1 MNTII
6 TALLI
11 TVLII
16 WYLIERS
23 RRKTHEMPS
32 GIQLQITL
40 DHEQEWELY
49 HNDFSLC
56 SKKIRMCLSEL
67 GIDYKSHHIDLVE
80 TGRYE
85 NISREFLK
93 INPGGLVPVL
103 LHNGHPIYESHD
115 QIRYAL
121 SKSPKKN
128 TLAQPKNRE
137 EQELVDHWIERTSL
151 KGDDPISN
159 MKKSAGNAAPGLTL
173 PIFAAMMRSIPA
185 SRLIEGFLFHRFK
198 IRPMI
203 FLVLKLVGVSKLPK
217 IPPIAKIMTSA
228 SQAMHNHLDQ
238 LESDLK
244 KIPGPWL
251 AGPQLSL
258 ADIGFAA
265 IFDRLAEST
274 MQNKFINESRPLV
287 SDYCKKLMTRESYIL
302 AIKNRAHPLTT
313 KGTEHILAQREKNQ
327 ELDSLLSR

>member
-1 MNTII
+1 MSTSLVVTITI
-6 TALLI
+6 ALTA
-11 TVLII
+11 
-16 WYLIERS
+16 WFLIERS
-23 RRKTHEMPS
+23 RRKTHETPP
-32 GIQLQITL
+32 GIQSQITL

-56 SKKIRMCLSEL
+56 SKKVRMCLAEL

-80 TGRYE
+80 TGSYE
-85 NISREFLK
+85 NISRKFLK
-93 INPGGLVPVL
+93 VNPSGLVPVL
-103 LHNGHPIYESHD
+103 VHNGHPIYESHD

-121 SKSPKKN
+121 LKSVNN
-128 TLAQPKNRE
+128 TLAQPQNNE
-137 EQELVDHWIERTSL
+137 EQALVDHWIDRTSL
-151 KGDDPISN
+151 KGNDPIGN
-159 MKKSAGNAAPGLTL
+159 MKSSAGNAAPGLTL
-173 PIFAAMMRSIPA
+173 PIFAAMMRNIPV

-198 IRPMI
+198 LRPMI

-217 IPPIAKIMTSA
+217 IAPMTKIMTSA
-228 SQAMHNHLDQ
+228 SQAMHDHLDQ

-251 AGPQLSL
+251 AGSQLSL

-287 SDYCKKLMTRESYIL
+287 SDYCAKLTARESYIL
-302 AIKNRAHPLTT
+302 AIKNHAHPLTT
-313 KGTEHILAQREKNQ
+313 KGTEHILAQRQKNQ

>member
-1 MNTII
+1 MSTILII
-6 TALLI
+6 TI
-11 TVLII
+11 PIVLSA

-32 GIQLQITL
+32 GLQTQITL
-40 DHEQEWELY
+40 DHDQEWELY

-56 SKKIRMCLSEL
+56 SKKIRMCLAEL

-85 NISREFLK
+85 NISRKFLK
-93 INPGGLVPVL
+93 VNPGGLVPVL
-103 LHNGHPIYESHD
+103 VHNGHPIYESHD

-121 SKSPKKN
+121 SKSVN
-128 TLAQPKNRE
+128 NNSLVQPQNNE

-151 KGDDPISN
+151 KGNDPISN
-159 MKKSAGNAAPGLTL
+159 MKSSAGNAAPGLTL

-198 IRPMI
+198 QRPMI
-203 FLVLKLVGVSKLPK
+203 FLVLKLAGVSKLPK
-217 IPPIAKIMTSA
+217 IAPMVKIMRSA
-228 SQAMHNHLDQ
+228 SQAMHDHLDQ

-244 KIPGPWL
+244 KIPGTWL
-251 AGPQLSL
+251 AGSQFSL
-258 ADIGFAA
+258 ADIGLAA

-274 MQNKFINESRPLV
+274 MHNKFINESRPLV
-287 SDYCKKLMTRESYIL
+287 LDYCGKLMARESYIL
-302 AIKNRAHPLTT
+302 AIKNHAHPLTT
-313 KGTEHILAQREKNQ
+313 KGTEHILAQRKKNQ
-327 ELDSLLSR
+327 ELDELLSS